1 MDTQAQQDL
10 RNILQA
16 MKKAQLAAGPAS
28 MALRR
33 DRLQRSVRLIQENHQ
48 ALADAISADFAH
60 CAVNIKHCLSIWL
73 PPSRA
78 CSMPPTTLVN
88 GCKRKLWKR
97 DPLVSM
103 RGSNRKPWA

>member
-60 CAVNIKHCLSIWL
+60 SQSISNTACRYGYHHQGL
-73 PPSRA
+73 AACRRPP
-78 CSMPPTTLVN
+78 
-88 GCKRKLWKR
+88 W
-97 DPLVSM
+97 
-103 RGSNRKPWA
+103 

>member
-60 CAVNIKHCLSIWL
+60 QSISNTACRYGYHHQGL
-73 PPSRA
+73 AACRRPP
-78 CSMPPTTLVN
+78 
-88 GCKRKLWKR
+88 W
-97 DPLVSM
+97 
-103 RGSNRKPWA
+103 